1 MTHGGFAG
9 TLSQSEVEIFVC
21 RLLRKLFDP
30 TPSWWHHMAKR
41 ESDRFNG
48 CKTSLKTLKMPFN
61 ACKHAHLPL
70 LFCDQQNSDNGI
82 PVVVDFDCEFHRLIQ
97 GTSFQNSP
105 LNIPMK
111 PRLKTRTLHLP
122 VDRDIPNLAETSK
135 KFLQCCIMS
144 IHELTRR
151 YYYRISAEESVPGT
165 LSYLLSM
172 REVDLSEIFKICGF
186 LND

>member
-1 MTHGGFAG
+1 
-9 TLSQSEVEIFVC
+9 
-21 RLLRKLFDP
+21 
-30 TPSWWHHMAKR
+30 
-41 ESDRFNG
+41 
-48 CKTSLKTLKMPFN
+48 
-61 ACKHAHLPL
+61 
-70 LFCDQQNSDNGI
+70 
-82 PVVVDFDCEFHRLIQ
+82 
-97 GTSFQNSP
+97 
-105 LNIPMK
+105 MK
-111 PRLKTRTLHLP
+111 PRLKALNLNVP

-151 YYYRISAEESVPGT
+151 YYYRISAAESVPGT